1 MTAYVYIGTLV
12 GYGLFCG
19 WLGTQVC
26 GNAHKGAVI
35 AEQRAEI
42 KTIATQ
48 AVESNKVETVYVDR
62 IERVEVPVD
71 RVRRILVA
79 GVCPATDPAVVSA
92 GDAVIAADGAAASPA
107 DAELVDDI
115 ARDAESCIRNAEQL
129 TALQALI
136 RANTQE
142 QQ

>member
-1 MTAYVYIGTLV
+1 MTAYIYIGVLV

-19 WLGTQVC
+19 WLGMQVC
-26 GNAHKGAVI
+26 GNQHKGDVI
-35 AEQRAEI
+35 AEQKAEI
-42 KTIATQ
+42 KTVATQ

-62 IERVEVPVD
+62 IERVEVPVE

-79 GVCPATDPAVVSA
+79 GVCPAADPAVVPA
-92 GDAVIAADGAAASPA
+92 GDAGVAADGAGPSPA

-115 ARDAESCIRNAEQL
+115 ARDAEACIRNAEQL